1 MKIETV
7 IDQLKDLIKNRHSF
21 ISEGEETE
29 WNEIYIKDIKA
40 LNQAIELL
48 GRSIKKKPVKAEDGD
63 PCCPKCF
70 CNFYVEDLGQI
81 FHDNYCG
88 FCGQAIDWSNSN
100 ELC

>member
-7 IDQLKDLIKNRHSF
+7 IDQLKDLVKDRHSF
-21 ISEGEETE
+21 ISEDEDIE

-48 GRSIKKKPVKAEDGD
+48 GRSIKKKPVKAAHGY

-70 CNFYVEDLGQI
+70 CNFYVEDLGQR
-81 FHDNYCG
+81 FRDNYCG
-88 FCGQAIDWSNSN
+88 ICGQALDW
-100 ELC
+100 EGE

>member
-1 MKIETV
+1 MKIEKV
-7 IDQLKDLIKNRHSF
+7 IDQLKDLVKDRHSF
-21 ISEGEETE
+21 INEDEDIE

-88 FCGQAIDWSNSN
+88 FCGQAIDWSGKD
-100 ELC
+100 EL

>member
-1 MKIETV
+1 MKTEKVIEK
-7 IDQLKDLIKNRHSF
+7 LGDLIKEKQ
-21 ISEGEETE
+21 ICIDGGEEIE
-29 WNEIYIKDIKA
+29 WRILFSKDIEA

-48 GRSIKKKPVKAEDGD
+48 GRNIKKKPVKTGYGY

-81 FHDNYCG
+81 FKDNYCG

-100 ELC
+100 EL

>member
-7 IDQLKDLIKNRHSF
+7 IDQLKDLIKDRRTLVNDDED
-21 ISEGEETE
+21 IE
-29 WNEIYIKDIKA
+29 WDEIWLRDIKA

-48 GRSIKKKPVKAEDGD
+48 GRSIKKKPVKTGYGY

-81 FHDNYCG
+81 FKDNYCG
-88 FCGQAIDWSNSN
+88 ICGQALDWSGKD
-100 ELC
+100 EL